1 LQGVGPLI
9 KKGGLTPK
17 GIVYPST
24 LNHQEGL
31 IMQKLR
37 DKIAIIT
44 GGGTG
49 IGKAACLD
57 FAKNGAHVVIIENIE
72 ANVNSVAE
80 EISAL

>member
-1 LQGVGPLI
+1 
-9 KKGGLTPK
+9 
-17 GIVYPST
+17 
-24 LNHQEGL
+24 
-31 IMQKLR
+31 MQKLR